1 MNISYVRRRAPPLV
15 GRAGVAAQSAGPP
28 CFSEYPLMLGDRA
41 EEVIRSGEDGVAEG
55 VLSALKKLC
64 LLSCACCLLAE
75 PASMQQWFGAVR
87 EAIAAMPR

>member
-64 LLSCACCLLAE
+64 QRLIQ